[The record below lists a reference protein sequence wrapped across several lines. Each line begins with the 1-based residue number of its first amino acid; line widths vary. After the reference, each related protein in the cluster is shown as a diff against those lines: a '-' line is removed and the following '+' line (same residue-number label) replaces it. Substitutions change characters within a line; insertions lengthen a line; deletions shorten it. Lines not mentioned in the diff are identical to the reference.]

1 MSKYAASLDFGSSK
15 IALAVGEKTESG
27 IRIVSYRDAQVVGIN
42 NGEIIK
48 DRQAIE
54 AITTLIR
61 EAEEDIQEKITEV
74 TISLSGKVLHSK
86 TSTCNCLRSNPEK
99 YIDEKELAEI
109 TRARYNTNVAEG
121 EAIFEAIPQ
130 SYDIDEYLG
139 RSHEDLNGMKG
150 KSIAATFCL
159 IYGKESILSRRI
171 EILDACNLRMK
182 KAILAPVASARAVLS
197 AQEMENGA
205 ALVDIGF
212 GTTDIAIV
220 KDNTV
225 RAVATIPFAG
235 EAITRDIKN
244 VANITS
250 SWAENVKTLHG
261 CCCADFSPEN
271 KKLILRS
278 PEENV
283 DGEIELQTLSEIIE
297 ARMSEILEAVR
308 YIIDHSGYADKLAG
322 GVVITGGTAYMEF
335 IQQLAKALLGQK
347 VRLAAPR
354 GAIASDSTTNA
365 FDAYSSTAVGLVL
378 ESISPML
385 SHASCRTMKK
395 VVSEPERNSVS
406 PKLPFGFGG
415 FFDDNG
421 ESRKQKKEEEED
433 RKERER
439 IEKEREKQEKE
450 REKQEKEREKQEKER
465 ERMEREK
472 ERQRKE
478 RERELK
484 KELEK
489 KEKEREKALRKEK
502 EKEKREKKQKEPGL
516 FDMIFGSTNDNA

>member
-15 IALAVGEKTESG
+15 IALAVGERTESG
-27 IRIVSYRDAQVVGIN
+27 IKIVSYRDAHVAGIN

-54 AITTLIR
+54 AITSLVR
-61 EAEEDIQEKITEV
+61 KAEEDIQEKITEV
-74 TISLSGKVLHSK
+74 TIGLSGKVLHSK
-86 TSTCNCLRSNPEK
+86 ISTCNCLRSNPEK
-99 YIDEKELAEI
+99 YIDEQELAEI
-109 TRARYNTNVAEG
+109 TKGRYNTAVAEG

-171 EILDACNLRMK
+171 EILDACNLRMS
-182 KAILAPVASARAVLS
+182 KAILAPVASARAVLTE
-197 AQEMENGA
+197 QEMENGA

-212 GTTDIAIV
+212 GTTDIAII

-235 EAITRDIKN
+235 DSITRDIKS

-250 SWAENVKTLHG
+250 SWAENVKTVHG
-261 CCCADFSPEN
+261 CSCADYTPEN

-278 PEENV
+278 PEGNV

-297 ARMSEILEAVR
+297 ARLSEILEAVR
-308 YIIDHSGYADKLAG
+308 YIIDQSGYADKLAG

-335 IQQLAKALLGQK
+335 IQQLAKALLDQK

-354 GAIASDSTTNA
+354 GAITSDSLSTA

-378 ESISPML
+378 ESISPRL

-395 VVSEPERNSVS
+395 VAPAPEKNSSS
-406 PKLPFGFGG
+406 PKLSFGFGS
-415 FFDDNG
+415 FFDETN
-421 ESRKQKKEEEED
+421 ESRKHKKEEEEN
-433 RKERER
+433 RKEQERIKNERER
-439 IEKEREKQEKE
+439 EL
-450 REKQEKEREKQEKER
+450 ER
-465 ERMEREK
+465 ERLRLEKEREK

-478 RERELK
+478 KERKEAEK
-484 KELEK
+484 IRRKEL
-489 KEKEREKALRKEK
+489 
-502 EKEKREKKQKEPGL
+502 EKEKREKKQKESGL
-516 FDMIFGSTNDNA
+516 FDIFFGSTNDNA